1 MYVLKWQKMSQKLF
15 DTPGLQ
21 LLDNINTLDFNVI
34 IRKIGEN
41 VKAKISNLY
50 STVLNVGP

>member
-1 MYVLKWQKMSQKLF
+1 MSQKLF